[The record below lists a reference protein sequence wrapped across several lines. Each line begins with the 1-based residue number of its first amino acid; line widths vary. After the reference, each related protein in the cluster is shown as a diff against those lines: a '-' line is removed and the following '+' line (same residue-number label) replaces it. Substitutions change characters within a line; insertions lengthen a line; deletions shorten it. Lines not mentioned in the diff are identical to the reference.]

1 MSATGDTQSIRTH
14 ISSFSYLASI
24 FYVVLPKGCIGIRK
38 MTKVGPFVIRNIA
51 EQPCHKIDYYEVG
64 IYDANDALPILV

>member
-1 MSATGDTQSIRTH
+1 M
-14 ISSFSYLASI
+14 
-24 FYVVLPKGCIGIRK
+24 LPKGCIGIRK